1 MQNDVQPPV
10 VVRPRKRD
18 LAAIAGATALAVEAL
33 ALAVEPVARAAAA
46 VLRLFG
52 LSS

>member
-18 LAAIAGATALAVEAL
+18 LAAIAAATALFVEAL
-33 ALAVEPVARAAAA
+33 ALAVEPVSRVVVA

-52 LSS
+52 